1 MAKMMTPAMEKRMKR
16 QNKHPLKADPWHE
29 AWYRLRRNRTAM
41 VGLFIVAVLLILALF
56 PSVFACYGEGGG
68 APPVAAEDGGVYL
81 QLGGHGLLNRE
92 LGGRLFIELFPQ
104 AAAQFIVI
112 AQGGQIVAQ
121 GLPVAGLEEIAVH
134 VLVDEI
140 GS

>member
-1 MAKMMTPAMEKRMKR
+1 M
-16 QNKHPLKADPWHE
+16 
-29 AWYRLRRNRTAM
+29 
-41 VGLFIVAVLLILALF
+41 
-56 PSVFACYGEGGG
+56 
-68 APPVAAEDGGVYL
+68 AAEDGGVYL

-140 GS
+140 GDAAHGGGNGGGDRPEIE